1 VRSILQHAL
10 VLQWLVEVG
19 DSANDAVSEYG
30 DDNTRLLLQTMQQA
44 NWPPIPGFNIT
55 ASLRPQSPHPLVSKI
70 KNFEELCILYSARM
84 LYVTFRLLSAYV
96 HPTSVGAM
104 AYIDQ
109 ASGTLADRATG
120 PTGPNI
126 IQAAM
131 CLIQSGHVIN
141 QLLQGDPM
149 GSALAEAEAT
159 LGIQVAL
166 WESHPMKKRAPN
178 RT

>member
-1 VRSILQHAL
+1 
-10 VLQWLVEVG
+10 
-19 DSANDAVSEYG
+19 
-30 DDNTRLLLQTMQQA
+30 M
-44 NWPPIPGFNIT
+44 
-55 ASLRPQSPHPLVSKI
+55 
-70 KNFEELCILYSARM
+70 LC
-84 LYVTFRLLSAYV
+84 VTFRLLSAYV
-96 HPTSVGAM
+96 HPTSVGDM

-141 QLLQGDPM
+141 QFLQGDPL

-166 WESHPMKKRAPN
+166 
-178 RT
+178 